1 MIPDRMA
8 MRGHIRRSGGTG
20 WWHWALA
27 ILAVGIALLWLL
39 FGSTGLF
46 AWNDYNRELRQR
58 EAQLVRLREEH
69 QVLLNH
75 QRLLD
80 PKRSDPDLG
89 EELVREELNLVHPD
103 DVVVVLPKR

>member
-1 MIPDRMA
+1 MA
-8 MRGHIRRSGGTG
+8 SGLHIRRSRRAN
-20 WWHWALA
+20 WWHWPAAALA
-27 ILAVGIALLWLL
+27 VSIALLWLL

-58 EAQLVRLREEH
+58 EAQLAQLREEH
-69 QVLLNH
+69 RVLLNH

-80 PKRSDPDLG
+80 PRHSDPDLG